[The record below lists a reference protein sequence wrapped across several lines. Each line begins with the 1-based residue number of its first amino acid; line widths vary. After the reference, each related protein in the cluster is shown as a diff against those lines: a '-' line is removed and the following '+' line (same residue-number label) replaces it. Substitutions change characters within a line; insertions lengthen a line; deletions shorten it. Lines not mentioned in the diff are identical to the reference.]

1 MEMIKL
7 SKKTNF
13 KVDKFY
19 GVHPHIIDP
28 NLNKMLPV
36 KVFNQISDAL
46 TAFEEEKIS
55 LIWSSVFI
63 SVLKKIK

>member
-1 MEMIKL
+1 MIKL
-7 SKKTNF
+7 SKKSNF
-13 KVDKFY
+13 NTIKFY

-28 NLNKMLPV
+28 ELNKMLP
-36 KVFNQISDAL
+36 KKIFNQISDAL

-55 LIWSSVFI
+55 LVWSSVFI